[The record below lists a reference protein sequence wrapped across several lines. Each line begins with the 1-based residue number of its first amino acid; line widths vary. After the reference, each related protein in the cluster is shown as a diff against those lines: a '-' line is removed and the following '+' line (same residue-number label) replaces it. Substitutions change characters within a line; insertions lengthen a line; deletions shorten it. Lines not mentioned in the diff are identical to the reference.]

1 MLRKRSN
8 IYLYYRRQI
17 RRNTMPNCTVS
28 NLSQGCLQAVF
39 DELNKLF
46 NLIKRYHY
54 ACEIFSLIQLCRIIK
69 IALPDIIY
77 IASQNLTLKLVSVH
91 LDLLIARC
99 IMVFD
104 DRPTLT

>member
-1 MLRKRSN
+1 
-8 IYLYYRRQI
+8 
-17 RRNTMPNCTVS
+17 MPNCVVS
-28 NLSQGCLQAVF
+28 DLSKGCLQAVF
-39 DELNKLF
+39 NELNKLF

-54 ACEIFSLIQLCRIIK
+54 ACEIFSLLMQLCRIIK
-69 IALPDIIY
+69 IVLPDIIY
-77 IASQNLTLKLVSVH
+77 IASHNLTLKLVSVH